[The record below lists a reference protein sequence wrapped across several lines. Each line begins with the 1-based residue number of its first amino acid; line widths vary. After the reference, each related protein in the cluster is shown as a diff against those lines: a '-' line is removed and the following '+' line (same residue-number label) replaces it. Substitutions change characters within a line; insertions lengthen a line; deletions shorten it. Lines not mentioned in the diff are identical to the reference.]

1 MWTQR
6 DQIQA
11 YQFLRRRLVSAL
23 QAGDANHPVS
33 PSRRLVLG
41 YAAGTVVAVLVVAV
55 FGIIGVLRPGSGQQ
69 WRTPGRVVIEK
80 ETGARYVLLADGLL
94 HPVANFAS
102 ARLLAGGGGTATVS
116 AKSLAGVPRGVPIGI
131 ADAPDSLPA
140 PDRLLTGPWTVC
152 AGASTDGPPSRDP
165 TTTVLLGVAVNE
177 GRPVGDGDAV
187 IVAEPTG
194 ARYAVF
200 AGKRWRLKDR
210 AAEALG
216 FDQAAPIAVT
226 AAWLSA
232 TPVGTDLGLIAVEG
246 SGGSGPRIGATSTV
260 AGQVLVAD
268 TVGGD
273 RRFFVVRPSGVSA
286 VTEIEAA
293 LILANPANRSAYA
306 GGTPRPIQVSAADIP
321 GRSGG
326 PSELPARTPRP
337 LSGGRLVCA
346 NSDGVRL
353 IDTLPAA
360 VRPLPAQGNDALVAD
375 GVFVPPG
382 SGAVVRDQQSPD
394 AQNGTVY
401 LITDRGIRYPLGGQ
415 AAQALGYGAVTPTP
429 IASTILAL
437 FPTGATLDPTSP
449 QLTPSR

>member
-41 YAAGTVVAVLVVAV
+41 YAVGAVCTVLIVAVSGV
-55 FGIIGVLRPGSGQQ
+55 IGVLKPGSGQQ

-80 ETGARYVLLADGLL
+80 ETGARYVLLADGRL

-152 AGASTDGPPSRDP
+152 AGVSGDGPPNRGPS
-165 TTTVLLGVAVNE
+165 TTALLGVAVTN
-177 GRPVGDGDAV
+177 GQAVGEGDAV
-187 IVAEPTG
+187 VVEEPTG

-210 AAEALG
+210 AAQALG
-216 FDQAAPIAVT
+216 FDRAAPVAVT

-232 TPVGTDLGLIAVEG
+232 VPVGADLGLIAVEG
-246 SGGSGPRIGATSTV
+246 SGSAGPAVGGMSTV
-260 AGQVLVAD
+260 VGQVLVAD
-268 TVGGD
+268 SVAGD
-273 RRFFVVRPSGVSA
+273 RRYYVVDRSGA
-286 VTEIEAA
+286 VRITEIEAA
-293 LILANPANRSAYA
+293 LIVANPANRSA
-306 GGTPRPIQVSAADIP
+306 RPIPVSAADAAARP
-321 GRSGG
+321 GALIDG
-326 PSELPARTPRP
+326 LPERTPTALP
-337 LSGGRLVCA
+337 GKPFVCA
-346 NSDGVRL
+346 NGDGVRL
-353 IDTLPAA
+353 VDRLPAE
-360 VRPLPAQGNDALVAD
+360 PLPVRGTDALAAD
-375 GVFVPPG
+375 GVHVPPG
-382 SGAVVRDQQSPD
+382 AGALVRDQQSPD
-394 AQNGTVY
+394 AQGGTVY
-401 LITDRGIRYPLGGQ
+401 LITDRGVRYPLGGQ

-437 FPTGATLDPTSP
+437 FPTGATLDPASP
-449 QLTPSR
+449 QLTASQPN